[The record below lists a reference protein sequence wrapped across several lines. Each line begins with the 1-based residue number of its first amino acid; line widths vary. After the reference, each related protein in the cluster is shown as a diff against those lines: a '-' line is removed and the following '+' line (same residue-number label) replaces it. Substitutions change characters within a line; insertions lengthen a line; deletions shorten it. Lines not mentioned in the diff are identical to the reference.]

1 MPPRTSLKQFL
12 ASARAVLTAPPSKRP
27 SPLTFVVGNESA
39 DLDSLC
45 SALLLAYFQ
54 TYTPSSKS
62 GGAESGRSHMHIP
75 VCHLQRADLAL
86 RPELAAVLRSADV
99 SGDDLFTFENI
110 LPAKDSAEHVIKAK
124 DTEWLLVDHNVM
136 TGRLAKTF
144 EDRVIGCVDHHA
156 DEHVVPADAEPR
168 VIEKSGSCA
177 SLILERYGD
186 VWDTLAAELTP
197 ESKVIDA
204 QIAHL
209 ALGPILIDTSNLLD
223 KTKTTAHDTNAVELA
238 ESKIAA
244 QGSGLYRRDELFK
257 LLSELKEDLS
267 NMSFRDVFRKDYKE
281 WSAKGLNLATSSVPK
296 SFAYL
301 VDEKA
306 GGDAA
311 TFWEEL
317 EKWGVEKD
325 EERKMD
331 LVVVFTAFKDEED
344 DRFCRELLVWART
357 KAGVEAAKVFE
368 STNKDTL
375 QLNAWE
381 DGKLDLGEKG
391 ESESRACW
399 TQTSVEASRK
409 QIAPMLRDALT
420 QVAA

>member
-54 TYTPSSKS
+54 TYTPSLKS
-62 GGAESGRSHMHIP
+62 DGVESGRSHLHIP
-75 VCHLQRADLAL
+75 VCHLRRADLAL
-86 RPELAAVLRSADV
+86 RPELAAVLRNADV

-110 LPAKDSAEHVIKAK
+110 LPAKESTEHAIDPN

-136 TGRLAKTF
+136 TGRLANAF

-156 DEHVVPADAEPR
+156 DEHVIPPGAEPR

-177 SLILERYGD
+177 SLILERYGH
-186 VWDTLAAELTP
+186 VWNTLAAEQTSD
-197 ESKVIDA
+197 SKRIDA

-223 KTKTTAHDTNAVELA
+223 NTKTTAHDTNAVELA
-238 ESKIAA
+238 ESKIATE
-244 QGSGLYRRDELFK
+244 GRGVYERDGFFK
-257 LLSELKEDLS
+257 LLSKLKEDLS
-267 NMSFRDVFRKDYKE
+267 SMSFRDVFRKDYKE

-296 SFAYL
+296 GFAYL

-306 GGDAA
+306 EGNTAA
-311 TFWEEL
+311 FLEEL
-317 EKWGVEKD
+317 EKWGMEKD
-325 EERKMD
+325 EERKKD
-331 LVVVFTAFKDEED
+331 LIVVFTAFKDEED

-368 STNKDTL
+368 DTNRDTL
-375 QLNAWE
+375 QLSTWA
-381 DGKLDLGEKG
+381 DGKLDLGKKG
-391 ESESRACW
+391 ESETRACW
-399 TQTSVEASRK
+399 TQTSVEHSRK
-409 QIAPMLRDALT
+409 QIAPMLRDALA